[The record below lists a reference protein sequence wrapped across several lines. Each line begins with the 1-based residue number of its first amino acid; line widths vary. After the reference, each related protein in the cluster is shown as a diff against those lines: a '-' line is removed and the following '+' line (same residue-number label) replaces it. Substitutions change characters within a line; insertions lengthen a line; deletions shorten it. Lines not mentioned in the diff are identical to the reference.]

1 MPVWLIVLAAG
12 LYVAGLFAVAWRGDR
27 HARGTDA
34 APNPFVYA
42 LALSVYCTSWTY
54 FGAVGTAASSGWDYL
69 PIYAGPVIV
78 FVFLPGILKRIGE
91 VAHRESISSL
101 ADFLS
106 ARYGKSRGVGA
117 LAALAAVM
125 GSLPYIALQ
134 LKSVGMSFQALAYGA
149 ENAGGQPASETVLL
163 TALAMAVFAILFGAR
178 QSDATRRNSGLMH
191 VLALEAVIK
200 LVALV
205 AVSLMS
211 MTVIMADPAAI
222 PKAAYEPFTHLE
234 IDTRLITMTLLS
246 MCAIICLPRQFHV
259 TVIERKTDAE
269 RHFARFVFPLY
280 LILTSAVVIPITV
293 AGIATIKEGVPPDLY
308 VMDLPLASGDG
319 LLAML
324 VFLGGFSAATGMV
337 IVACVAL
344 STMVTNDLIVPAVMQ
359 TGRFASLGGDSG
371 ARLTTIRRS
380 VIVVLVLLAYGYYRL
395 AGTGEALAQIG
406 LLSFAAAAQFAPSLI
421 GAVYWRGGRRAGV
434 LAGLAIGMVVWAYTL
449 FLPAILSHDRMAAAL
464 PGWLDPYALFG
475 MRFEDSLT
483 HGALWSLGA
492 NLAAYVLVSLRARE
506 RLRDKVQAGAFV
518 GGTDLPLQV
527 ESGSGASVSSV
538 TPNGLKTLAA
548 RFLTPEAVD
557 HAFADFERT
566 TGVPASG
573 DGPAD
578 WQLVQRTER
587 LLASAL
593 GASSA
598 RVVLASAIGGSQVAL
613 PDVLSMLDHKTQA
626 ERFER
631 HMLQSML
638 ENISQGI
645 SVVDSE
651 QRLVAWNTA
660 YLELFDYPHDLV
672 AVGTPVERL
681 IEYNLRSGW
690 IEGNPADEAR
700 RRVEHMRAG
709 RQHTY
714 ERRNPDGRYL
724 RITGH
729 PMPGGGYVT
738 TFTDIT
744 TDKLRERALIEANE
758 TLESRVRERT
768 HDLEVMADDLDV
780 ARREAE
786 GANASKTRFLA
797 AASHDLLQPLNA
809 ARLFLG
815 SISSDKKGMDLVSKA
830 DKSIQSADE
839 LLRGLLDISR
849 LDHGNITAKPVTI
862 PLGPLLEDLVD
873 EAMPMA
879 ELAGLEMRIAPTSL
893 VVQAD
898 PDFLKSVR
906 RNFISNARR
915 YTRKGGVLVGAR
927 RRGNVAQIEVWDTGP
942 GIAPDR
948 LDLIFEEFRRYEDA
962 DNAGIRGAG
971 LGLSVSKRLA
981 DLMGAAIHVRS
992 KPGKGSVFSVRVP
1005 LAITKPVRRKAAAS
1019 TASRK
1024 KAPLTG
1030 LRILVIDDEP
1040 AIVDAMRALLGSWGC
1055 DVAGAG
1061 SDVEADAR
1069 FTSEEF
1075 DAVIADLHLQGERDG
1090 LGLIE
1095 QYRKRLPA
1103 PGNALL
1109 LTATATDEVKARA
1122 QAAGV
1127 AVLRKPAGPD
1137 DIRRFLEGL
1146 KATGRTHAAE

>member
-557 HAFADFERT
+557 HAFADFENRF
-566 TGVPASG
+566 GLGFRAWRHHRHRCGSG
-573 DGPAD
+573 NGG
-578 WQLVQRTER
+578 LQRWR
-587 LLASAL
+587 LARHLLASGPAAAPVGDQRGFLDIGDRGRRGRKRLLFECRRERRFEL
-593 GASSA
+593 GLVA
-598 RVVLASAIGGSQVAL
+598 AIGGPQRIRLRRGRAGPGRREPAVAIDILIEDVAPLAHVDLGRQLGDLEIVVAFLEVLPEGEIRIVPVARHVLRRHAERKRLDLERFLTAAERVAREGVDLLDLLVGHRIAARRRTGAMHHQIGAGPAVHAVIGVRKADIERQMIARLRVHLRRADVVEALRRLAVAFGELRPELARPFADVVAGRQRVASVAL
-613 PDVLSMLDHKTQA
+613 LLPDFQNALFLEDAQHDRRAHRHVLGLHGIDELGRELA
-626 ERFER
+626 LCLGRNV
-631 HMLQSML
+631 L
-638 ENISQGI
+638 E
-645 SVVDSE
+645 
-651 QRLVAWNTA
+651 RLVAA
-660 YLELFDYPHDLV
+660 
-672 AVGTPVERL
+672 
-681 IEYNLRSGW
+681 
-690 IEGNPADEAR
+690 
-700 RRVEHMRAG
+700 
-709 RQHTY
+709 
-714 ERRNPDGRYL
+714 
-724 RITGH
+724 
-729 PMPGGGYVT
+729 
-738 TFTDIT
+738 
-744 TDKLRERALIEANE
+744 
-758 TLESRVRERT
+758 
-768 HDLEVMADDLDV
+768 
-780 ARREAE
+780 
-786 GANASKTRFLA
+786 
-797 AASHDLLQPLNA
+797 
-809 ARLFLG
+809 
-815 SISSDKKGMDLVSKA
+815 
-830 DKSIQSADE
+830 
-839 LLRGLLDISR
+839 
-849 LDHGNITAKPVTI
+849 
-862 PLGPLLEDLVD
+862 
-873 EAMPMA
+873 
-879 ELAGLEMRIAPTSL
+879 
-893 VVQAD
+893 
-898 PDFLKSVR
+898 
-906 RNFISNARR
+906 
-915 YTRKGGVLVGAR
+915 
-927 RRGNVAQIEVWDTGP
+927 
-942 GIAPDR
+942 
-948 LDLIFEEFRRYEDA
+948 
-962 DNAGIRGAG
+962 
-971 LGLSVSKRLA
+971 
-981 DLMGAAIHVRS
+981 
-992 KPGKGSVFSVRVP
+992 
-1005 LAITKPVRRKAAAS
+1005 
-1019 TASRK
+1019 
-1024 KAPLTG
+1024 
-1030 LRILVIDDEP
+1030 
-1040 AIVDAMRALLGSWGC
+1040 
-1055 DVAGAG
+1055 
-1061 SDVEADAR
+1061 
-1069 FTSEEF
+1069 
-1075 DAVIADLHLQGERDG
+1075 GERDG
-1090 LGLIE
+1090 RD
-1095 QYRKRLPA
+1095 QKCCA
-1103 PGNALL
+1103 C
-1109 LTATATDEVKARA
+1109 
-1122 QAAGV
+1122 
-1127 AVLRKPAGPD
+1127 
-1137 DIRRFLEGL
+1137 
-1146 KATGRTHAAE
+1146 